1 MHKCTNR
8 GFTVI
13 EIMIVV
19 AFIALLAAIAVSG
32 FVRIRERSQAT
43 LIINDVQKI
52 DLAVAYVVENQSHN
66 R

>member
-1 MHKCTNR
+1 MHKRTVR

-19 AFIALLAAIAVSG
+19 AFIALVAAIAVLG
-32 FVRIRERSQAT
+32 FLRTHKRSQVSR
-43 LIINDVQKI
+43 IINDVRKI
-52 DLAVAYVVENQSHN
+52 DSAFVHVVESQPQN

>member
-19 AFIALLAAIAVSG
+19 AFIALLAAIAVSC
-32 FVRIRERSQAT
+32 FLRARERSQAS
-43 LIINDVQKI
+43 LIINDVRKI
-52 DLAVAYVVENQSHN
+52 DSAFAYLVENQPQN

>member
-32 FVRIRERSQAT
+32 FLRIRERSQAT

-52 DLAVAYVVENQSHN
+52 DLAVAYVVENQPQN

>member
-52 DLAVAYVVENQSHN
+52 DLAVAYVVENQPQN

>member
-32 FVRIRERSQAT
+32 FVRIRERSHAT

-52 DLAVAYVVENQSHN
+52 DLAVAYVVENQPQN